1 MVKELNNSNY
11 LLTTEERA
19 THFKVYAGPGAGKTH
34 FLANNIK
41 NIVESE
47 SVITASEKR
56 KVLCITYT
64 NAAANELKARLSKN
78 TDRVIISTIHSFI
91 GEYIIKPYQPL
102 LKKLIQEKYQISV
115 DEDVQLH
122 SQVEG
127 RGLLFG
133 NHREDIYEYIRLCLP
148 GEGEI
153 QYSRVAIESVA
164 LSPDDEKISAAN
176 AIRPEHRVPIK
187 EYLWNKAG
195 VLSHDEVLIFGL
207 ALTKRFPLILYGL
220 RVEFPFVFIDEF
232 QDTNP
237 LQTKLIQ
244 LICSKSSVAGVIG
257 DAAQSI
263 YSFQNAQPQ
272 DFINFT
278 IPDDAV
284 RNINEFILKT
294 NRRSKDNIVKAVNYM
309 RQKDTS
315 LSNQLTLKLSED
327 AGKVIFYIEKT
338 DPRAQGDL
346 PAQIQSFID
355 SGAYVLTRTWAQ
367 TFQYIRGID
376 RAQSQLINDIN
387 NFYTYQLHRDFRRTV
402 SEFRDIAW
410 IRALTQIAE
419 LENAFNRKCIPSAF
433 RALKGLI
440 DAKAIYSNPAKLRE
454 FISLWNEMISA
465 IDENDSLI
473 QNFSEINRLMAENKD
488 LWNNVRLIE
497 ESEILPDE
505 PSEADTRIY
514 GFLNNLHY
522 KTGRTLVNEVF
533 LDDSKYMTVHQAK
546 GREFEKVLVYMEP
559 ARPDGRVSYFDMLV
573 DPDTTRSNEYDR
585 IMYVAM
591 SRAINE
597 LGIHIKTQSD
607 FNSVCRS
614 IDKWCENNH
623 IERRIYEVVT
633 F

>member
-1 MVKELNNSNY
+1 MAKELNDSSY
-11 LLTTEERA
+11 LLTPEERT

-47 SVITASEKR
+47 PVITASEKR

-64 NAAANELKARLSKN
+64 NAAANELKTRLSKN

-115 DEDVQLH
+115 DEDVHLH

-133 NHREDIYEYIRLCLP
+133 HHREDIYEYIRSCLP
-148 GEGEI
+148 EESEI
-153 QYSRVAIESVA
+153 QYSRVAIESVV
-164 LSPDDEKISAAN
+164 LSPDDEKISSAK
-176 AIRPEHRVPIK
+176 AIRSEHRVPIK
-187 EYLWNKAG
+187 EYLWNNAG
-195 VLSHDEVLIFGL
+195 VLSHDEVLIFGH

-232 QDTNP
+232 QDTNH

-263 YSFQNAQPQ
+263 YSFQNAHPQ
-272 DFINFT
+272 DFIDFS
-278 IPDDAV
+278 IPEDAV
-284 RNINEFILKT
+284 RNINEFIFKT
-294 NRRSKDNIVKAVNYM
+294 NRRSKKNIVKAVNYM

-315 LSNQLTLKLSED
+315 LSNQLTLKLCED

-338 DPRAQGDL
+338 DPRMQGDL
-346 PAQIQSFID
+346 PAPIQSFID

-419 LENAFNRKCIPSAF
+419 LENAFSRKCIPSAL

-440 DAKAIYSNPAKLRE
+440 DAKVIYSNPAKLRK
-454 FISLWNEMISA
+454 FISNWTGMISA
-465 IDENDSLI
+465 INESDSLI
-473 QNFSEINRLMAENKD
+473 QNFSKINRLISENDD
-488 LWNNVRLIE
+488 LWNNARLIE
-497 ESEILPDE
+497 DNEILPDE
-505 PSEADTRIY
+505 PNEANTRIY
-514 GFLNNLHY
+514 DFLNNLHY

-533 LDDSKYMTVHQAK
+533 SDDSKYMTVHQAK
-546 GREFEKVLVYMEP
+546 GREFDKVLVYMEP
-559 ARPDGRVSYFDMLV
+559 ARPDGKVSYLDMMTN
-573 DPDTTRSNEYDR
+573 PDTTRPNEYDR

-591 SRAINE
+591 SRAISE
-597 LGIHIKTQSD
+597 LGIHIRTQSGLD
-607 FNSVCRS
+607 SICIS
-614 IDKWCENNH
+614 IDNWCKSNH
-623 IERRIYEVVT
+623 IENNIYEIVEL
-633 F
+633 